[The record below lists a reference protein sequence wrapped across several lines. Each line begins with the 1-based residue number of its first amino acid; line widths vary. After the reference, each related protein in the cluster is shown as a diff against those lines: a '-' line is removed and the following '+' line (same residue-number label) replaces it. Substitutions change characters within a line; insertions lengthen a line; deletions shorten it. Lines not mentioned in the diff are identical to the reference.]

1 MRHITKACYAGPSV
15 RSDDALV
22 TNVNNNNA
30 SAAASPELIS
40 PESTMP
46 EVSTPE
52 MSSHSATADNKG
64 MAGEHTSSAGES
76 FSPAHITSDA
86 AKASETEDSTVSADL
101 SSAGYV
107 IAVSTDS
114 E

>member
-1 MRHITKACYAGPSV
+1 MMRHITKACYAGPSV

-46 EVSTPE
+46 EVS
-52 MSSHSATADNKG
+52 SHSARADDKG
-64 MAGEHTSSAGES
+64 MAGDHTSSAGES